1 MSKQGMNIE
10 QFSKLVVE
18 AAHELSQIMDVSIK
32 QQAKDLIKTAIG
44 RSVRTKDPMFWPA
57 GMLMLGLA
65 EARKTLAGGG
75 SILPSD
81 PGLVKQID
89 DAIEAHVTMWRDQY
103 GSKVD
108 FVDDSLAG
116 AALVKMYAQTGK
128 ELYKE
133 AADKIYE
140 FVMSAP
146 RDPEGAIIYNPG
158 KGNSNIF
165 VDGIGQSVM
174 FLSAYGRAFDKTEAL
189 SLAKMQLSNFRKYGM
204 DERSGLCYHGYCLGD
219 DKEIEKKGLLGWG
232 RAMGWLMMGLSE
244 YCSGNVEMETASWY
258 GDLCGIVE
266 SYVRQDGGF
275 SWQIQA
281 VEGHIDTSATG
292 MLLYSLLAAGDGKN
306 VVSGLQALQS
316 GTDDNG
322 RVGNALS
329 SCDDFGV
336 HYQTYGHYPW
346 GQGAA
351 LAAISRGLYT

>member
-1 MSKQGMNIE
+1 MSKSVFE
-10 QFSKLVVE
+10 
-18 AAHELSQIMDVSIK
+18 HEMYIKMVNTTISELAGIMDVSLR
-32 QQAKDLIKTAIG
+32 QRAKDLVKSALG
-44 RSVRTKDPMFWPA
+44 RSVRSEDPMFWPA

-75 SILPSD
+75 SIFPSD

-133 AADKIYE
+133 TADKIYE

-146 RDPEGAIIYNPG
+146 RDPEGAIIYNSG

-204 DERSGLCYHGYCLGD
+204 DERSGLCYHGYCLGA
-219 DKEIEKKGLLGWG
+219 DKEIEKKGILGWG

-258 GDLCGIVE
+258 SNLCGIVE
-266 SYVRQDGGF
+266 SFVRPDGGF

-306 VVSGLQALQS
+306 AVSGLQALLS
-316 GTDDNG
+316 NADDNG
-322 RVGNALS
+322 GVGNALS

-351 LAAISRGLYT
+351 LAAISRGLCI